1 MNIIFTERTSNIFL
15 NKDLAQTSEYLM
27 HLQKFNVNS
36 ISNYFN
42 SLKSQINANLKSL
55 NLKTHFNLLYTQT
68 KQNEELVP
76 LKSPL
81 YISFLLKISEKIFDS
96 NNEKINPI
104 KLAWVITYHSYLD
117 LNTNA
122 VLEQTLKS
130 LISFMRKENC
140 WVNEYDIQEII
151 EVLIMVDSL
160 KLFDV
165 NVPKSIVEFFDKEII
180 ANLIRSHVG
189 FSGVDPRKG
198 RVYELLEKQQGVRLE
213 MFKLTN
219 VFYVDALVEYENKV
233 NIKFLFFF
241 LRCWNYFFFILLRI
255 RIFVFCCCFIFL
267 FLFFIFGK
275 LI

>member
-1 MNIIFTERTSNIFL
+1 MNIIFTEKTSHIFL
-15 NKDLAQTSEYLM
+15 NQDLAQTSE
-27 HLQKFNVNS
+27 HLAQLQNFNVNS

-42 SLKSQINANLKSL
+42 SLKSQINTSLKSL
-55 NLKTHFNLLYTQT
+55 DLKTHFNLLYTQT

-96 NNEKINPI
+96 SEKINPI
-104 KLAWVITYHSYLD
+104 KLAWVVAFHSYLD

-140 WVNEYDIQEII
+140 WVNECDIQEII
-151 EVLIMVDSL
+151 EVLIMIDSL

-180 ANLIRSHVG
+180 ANLIRNHVG
-189 FSGVDPRKG
+189 FAGVDPRKG
-198 RVYELLEKQQGVRLE
+198 SVYELLEKQQGVKLQ
-213 MFKLTN
+213 MLKLTN

-233 NIKFLFFF
+233 
-241 LRCWNYFFFILLRI
+241 
-255 RIFVFCCCFIFL
+255 
-267 FLFFIFGK
+267 
-275 LI
+275 